1 MSTGY
6 VVLPDTGGGTAS
18 PILTVSATQSDSL
31 NIVAED
37 LTGNVNIAA
46 SGTAAASGY
55 FAALTE
61 IKTDGLFVSA
71 PQSGV
76 RSSPLTGY
84 AVASG
89 AVAST
94 DTVLSAFNKVGYHIG
109 QHSPA
114 QIVTVAKSGAMF
126 STLTT
131 ALASITDASSTKQ
144 YVIEVGPGV
153 YTEDVTGKEWVFI
166 QNGLSGAVI
175 VEGRY
180 NLAGTTGTSGIRGV
194 TFRHTPTADN
204 QIVADIVAGI
214 FYLVD
219 CDFYLIGAADYIAT
233 CVKATSNTAFTVFN
247 STAWDR
253 RAGNITKA
261 LAGWEFTGAGTF
273 GVFNASTSAR
283 AAYTA
288 GTSCLYSITG
298 TGSFTKSGG
307 AGIWASSAAFSGE
320 IRGFC
325 CTATSSVNPR
335 IVTGTQIRIAGTSGG
350 TATAS
355 HLDSGGNS
363 GRIDLSGCE
372 FFISGFTTENVTNTD
387 TGDSQRIYL
396 STTSKTLAK
405 AGTGLASVTPLDL
418 AQSGFIQWA
427 GTGTYFTFVPA
438 TRVFTLSRECIGML
452 KSSQVYVASGQTVTC
467 TNFAN
472 NFIYADGTGVLSV
485 TTDPSFDDK
494 ILLFSLY
501 SDGTNYSTSKQTHPV
516 SFPAAVSGFV
526 HNALGS
532 SLKNDSNGVVTLLS
546 GAGRTI
552 RLVGASTYYD
562 HGLNTTVAD
571 SAGNAISMLMMY
583 TGASGAT
590 FQGAA
595 FTAIPGVKQNGTALS
610 NVGNGKFVNYR
621 IGVYGASNVDDTTA
635 NTIAQYIIVP
645 DSTEHNSASAA
656 AAQVTANTVAAF
668 PTVATGG
675 LEVIN
680 IGFATIQGDGA
691 GAGTLTV
698 VTPAKQVFGVNF
710 ASGSSSSAGTVT
722 TDTSSFD
729 KNLSATDTSVQI
741 ALNTLDEFNALPS
754 DATNASL
761 SPDVR
766 NKVAFATSASG
777 TSATFTFGTR
787 GAIEFLVDAN
797 TSGGMTIA
805 CDYKATGV
813 NALSDPSNLFLAT
826 DAGTG
831 IVVTKSA
838 NSAAVTIK
846 NRLGI
851 NTAIGVLAIR
861 ASGTA
866 TAWS

>member
-6 VVLPDTGGGTAS
+6 VILPDTGGAGDSPIATVGNTAS
-18 PILTVSATQSDSL
+18 VSL

-61 IKTDGLFVSA
+61 IKADGLFVSA

-76 RSSPLTGY
+76 RASPLTGY
-84 AVASG
+84 AAASG
-89 AVAST
+89 TVAST
-94 DTVLSAFNKVGYHIG
+94 DTVLSAFNKVGYYIG
-109 QHSPA
+109 QNSPA
-114 QIVTVAKSGAMF
+114 QIVTVAQSGAMF
-126 STLTT
+126 SNFTA
-131 ALASITDASSTKQ
+131 ALASITDASSTKP

-153 YTEDVTGKEWVFI
+153 YTEDITAKEWVFI
-166 QNGLSGAVI
+166 QNGLPSAVT
-175 VEGRY
+175 VVGRY
-180 NLAGTTGTSGIRGV
+180 VLSGTTGTCGIRGI

-204 QIVADIVAGI
+204 QIVADITAGV
-214 FYLVD
+214 FYCVD

-247 STAWDR
+247 STVWDR
-253 RAGNITKA
+253 RTGNITKA
-261 LAGWEFTGAGTF
+261 LTGWQFAGAGTF

-288 GTSCLYSITG
+288 GTSCLYSFTG

-325 CTATSSVNPR
+325 CTATSSANPR
-335 IVTGTQIRIAGTSGG
+335 IVTGTQIRITGTSGG

-363 GRIDLSGCE
+363 GRIDLSGCI
-372 FFISGFTTENVTNTD
+372 FSISGFTTENITNTD

-396 STTSKTLAK
+396 STTNKTLAK
-405 AGTGLASVTPLDL
+405 TGAGLASVTPLDL
-418 AQSGFIQWA
+418 VQSGFVQWA
-427 GTGTYFTFVPA
+427 GTGGYFTYVEA
-438 TRVFTLSRECIGML
+438 TGVFTLSRACIGML

-472 NFIYADGTGVLSV
+472 NFIYADSAGILQV
-485 TTDPSFDDK
+485 TSDPRFDDK

-516 SFPAAVSGFV
+516 SFPASVSGFV

-552 RLVGASTYYD
+552 QLVGASTYYD
-562 HGLNTTVAD
+562 HGLDTTVAD

-595 FTAIPGVKQNGTALS
+595 FTAIPGVRQNGTALS

-621 IGVYGASNVDDTTA
+621 IGVYGSSNIDDTTA
-635 NTIAQYIIVP
+635 NTIAQYIVVP
-645 DSTEHNSASAA
+645 DSVEHSSASAA
-656 AAQVTANTVAAF
+656 RAQITANTVAAF

-680 IGFATIQGDGA
+680 IGFATIQGNGA

-710 ASGSSSSAGTVT
+710 ASGATSSAGTVT
-722 TDTSSFD
+722 TDTTSFD
-729 KNLSATDTSVQI
+729 KNLSATDTSVQT

-754 DATNASL
+754 DATNASA
-761 SPDVR
+761 SPDLT
-766 NKVAFATSASG
+766 NKVAFASSANG
-777 TSATFTFGTR
+777 TSATFTFDAR
-787 GAIEFLVDAN
+787 GVIDFQLDCN
-797 TSGGMTIA
+797 SSGGLVIS
-805 CDYKATGV
+805 CDYKSTNI
-813 NALSDPSNLFLAT
+813 NALSDPSNLFLT
-826 DAGTG
+826 SDAGTG
-831 IVVTKSA
+831 VFVSKSA
-838 NSAAVTIK
+838 NSSAITIK
-846 NRLGI
+846 NRLGS
-851 NTAIGVLAIR
+851 THLIGVLAVR
-861 ASGTA
+861 SPLTA

>member
-6 VVLPDTGGGTAS
+6 VILPDTGGAGDS
-18 PILTVSATQSDSL
+18 PIATVGNTPSVSL

-61 IKTDGLFVSA
+61 IKADGLFVSA

-76 RSSPLTGY
+76 RASPLTGY
-84 AVASG
+84 AAASG
-89 AVAST
+89 TVAST
-94 DTVLSAFNKVGYHIG
+94 DTVLSAFNKVGYYIG
-109 QHSPA
+109 QNSPA
-114 QIVTVAKSGAMF
+114 QIVTVAQSGAMF

-166 QNGLSGAVI
+166 QNGLSGAVV

-180 NLAGTTGTSGIRGV
+180 TLSGTTGTSGLRGV

-204 QIVADIVAGI
+204 QIVADIVAGN

-233 CVKATSNTAFTVFN
+233 GVRATSNTSFTVFN
-247 STAWDR
+247 STVWDR
-253 RAGNITKA
+253 RSGNITKA
-261 LAGWEFTGAGTF
+261 LTGWQFLGAGTF
-273 GVFNASTSAR
+273 GIFNASASAR
-283 AAYTA
+283 CAYTA
-288 GTSCLYSITG
+288 GTSCLFSIAQTG
-298 TGSFTKSGG
+298 PLTMSGG
-307 AGIWASSAAFSGE
+307 AAIWASSGTFAGE
-320 IRGFC
+320 IRGLC
-325 CTATSSVNPR
+325 TTTATASARQINSL
-335 IVTGTQIRIAGTSGG
+335 QIRLSGTSGG
-350 TATAS
+350 TGTAS
-355 HLDSGGNS
+355 HIDSTSNS
-363 GRIDLSGCE
+363 GKVD
-372 FFISGFTTENVTNTD
+372 ISNSTISINGFTTENVTNTAVTD
-387 TGDSQRIYL
+387 AQRIYL
-396 STTSKTLAK
+396 STTNKVLTKSGA
-405 AGTGLASVTPLDL
+405 GLASITPLDL
-418 AQSGFIQWA
+418 VQSGFTAWA
-427 GTGTYFTFVPA
+427 GTGNYYSYVPA
-438 TRVFTLSRECIGML
+438 TRVFTLLRSCIGIL
-452 KSSQVYVASGQTVTC
+452 SGCQVYIASGQTVTL
-467 TNFAN
+467 TDFAV
-472 NFIYADGTGVLSV
+472 NFIYSDSVGVLSV
-485 TTDPSFDDK
+485 STSPAFEDK
-494 ILLFSLY
+494 VLLFSVY
-501 SDGTNYSTSKQTHPV
+501 SDGTYFRVSKQTHPAQ
-516 SFPAAVSGFV
+516 FPAAVAGFA

-532 SLKNDSNGVVTLLS
+532 TIKNNANGVVTLLS
-546 GAGRTI
+546 GANRTI
-552 RLVGASTYYD
+552 NLVGNSTYYD
-562 HGLNTTVAD
+562 HGLDTTIAD
-571 SAGNAISMLMMY
+571 SAGAAITMKMMY
-583 TGASGAT
+583 TGASGST

-595 FTAIPGVKQNGTALS
+595 FTQIPGVRQNGTALT
-610 NVGNGKFVNYR
+610 NTTTNRYVNYR
-621 IGVYGASNVDDTTA
+621 IGVFANSNLSDATA
-635 NTIAQYIIVP
+635 DQIAQYLIVP
-645 DSTEHNSASAA
+645 DSTEHTGASAA
-656 AAQVTANTVAAF
+656 ANQITANTVAAF
-668 PTVATGG
+668 PTAATGG

-680 IGFATIQGDGA
+680 IGFATIQGNGA

-761 SPDVR
+761 SPDLT
-766 NKVAFATSASG
+766 NKAAFATSASG

-813 NALSDPSNLFLAT
+813 NALSDPSSLFLAT